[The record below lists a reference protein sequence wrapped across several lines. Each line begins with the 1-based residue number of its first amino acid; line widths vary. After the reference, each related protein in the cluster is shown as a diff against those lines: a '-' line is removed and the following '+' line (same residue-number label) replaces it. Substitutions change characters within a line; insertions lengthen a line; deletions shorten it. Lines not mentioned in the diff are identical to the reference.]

1 MKFKTRTEEELSV
14 GLTPLIDIIFILLI
28 FFMVTTT
35 FDRNSELK
43 IDLPEAQTET
53 ASSDEKS
60 LEVAID
66 VQGNYFVNRVKVV
79 STQPKAL
86 LLAISKVVGE
96 DKTIPVVIKADANT
110 PHQAVVTAMD
120 TVGRL
125 GLRRMSI
132 ATSFSE

>member
-1 MKFKTRTEEELSV
+1 MKFKTRRDEDLSV
-14 GLTPLIDIIFILLI
+14 GLTPLIDVIFILLI

-35 FDRNSELK
+35 FDRSSELK
-43 IDLPEAQTET
+43 IDLPEAKSH
-53 ASSDEKS
+53 ASPTQDKS
-60 LEVAID
+60 LEIAID
-66 VQGNYFVNRVKVV
+66 VQGNFFVNRVKVI

-86 LLAISKVVGE
+86 FLAVSKVVGN
-96 DKTIPVVIKADANT
+96 DKKIPVVIKADANT